1 MNTWRNTMQR
11 ERASHLTFRPRG
23 SSRTGGGDPIPVA
36 QRREARERVAAR
48 RARRVRATESGAI
61 ASEPVES
68 VGSIDPVGSI
78 GSVGSVSGWRFA
90 AGMAVVR
97 LGDRKGTLS
106 ALSRSII

>member
-1 MNTWRNTMQR
+1 MKG

-48 RARRVRATESGAI
+48 RARRVRAAESGAP
-61 ASEPVES
+61 ADGPVGS
-68 VGSIDPVGSI
+68 VGADGSI

-90 AGMAVVR
+90 AGVAVAR
-97 LGDRKGTLS
+97 FGDRHGTLS